1 MKRSHYSCAATRC
14 KAVDAYGQ
22 VEKRCNAEERRK
34 RQAEQLPA
42 KRPSSGQPAD
52 SSRLPKKRP
61 LARVLKAQTPQL
73 LLLARRLLAGG
84 IATAAGHAPDM
95 ASPQH
100 LGACAG
106 GAAHVPGSP
115 AQTSLCV
122 VGAVPQQQQLLQRL
136 VDALRQAPTLS
147 AAPPGASAGPS
158 ASSGARASDAS
169 NQPHCILEELVAKM
183 RVTSQ
188 AAAALGKPL
197 PKQLRAPTAAFTAAR
212 DPFAPPSLSAAT
224 GAPASSATGSGT
236 QPGRSADP
244 APRAAR
250 PAGHARLS
258 AAPSMVC
265 AACEQSVAA
274 LGQGVAW
281 ACTGECR
288 RVFHGACTAQA
299 ATRPVTVC
307 QDCAASR

>member
-1 MKRSHYSCAATRC
+1 M
-14 KAVDAYGQ
+14 
-22 VEKRCNAEERRK
+22 EKRCNAEERRK

-42 KRPSSGQPAD
+42 KRPPSGQPAD

-73 LLLARRLLAGG
+73 LLLARRLLAGDL
-84 IATAAGHAPDM
+84 ATAAGHAPDM
-95 ASPQH
+95 ALPQH
-100 LGACAG
+100 LGSCAG

-115 AQTSLCV
+115 AQTSV
-122 VGAVPQQQQLLQRL
+122 WVGGAVPQQQQLLQRL
-136 VDALRQAPTLS
+136 IDALRQAPALS
-147 AAPPGASAGPS
+147 AAPAGASAVPSS
-158 ASSGARASDAS
+158 ASRGARASDIS
-169 NQPHCILEELVAKM
+169 NQPHHILEELVAKM
-183 RVTSQ
+183 QVTSQ

-197 PKQLRAPTAAFTAAR
+197 PKPLRAPMAAFTAAR

-224 GAPASSATGSGT
+224 GAPASSATGSST

-274 LGQGVAW
+274 LGEGVAW
-281 ACTGECR
+281 ACPGECR
-288 RVFHGACTAQA
+288 RVFHGACAAQA
-299 ATRPVTVC
+299 ATRPVTMC